1 MLFSKIFKTIFMGR
15 FKKSLTMVSSRLVPR
30 RSLLP
35 RCPREV
41 WERAGER
48 TPRIPLILAQFYPW
62 SHFTSFYSSI
72 LEKLLADSMDVSVEV
87 SANSGK
93 F

>member
-1 MLFSKIFKTIFMGR
+1 MELLLFESIIKEF
-15 FKKSLTMVSSRLVPR
+15 SLVPR

-41 WERAGER
+41 WKEQARERLANNGK
-48 TPRIPLILAQFYPW
+48 IPLILEQFYPW
-62 SHFTSFYSSI
+62 SHFTNFYSSI
-72 LEKLLADSMDVSVEV
+72 SEKLLADSMDVSLEV

>member
-1 MLFSKIFKTIFMGR
+1 MEFPS
-15 FKKSLTMVSSRLVPR
+15 LVPR

-35 RCPREV
+35 LCPREV
-41 WERAGER
+41 WKERARER
-48 TPRIPLILAQFYPW
+48 LANNGKIPLILEQSYPW
-62 SHFTSFYSSI
+62 SHFANFYSSI
-72 LEKLLADSMDVSVEV
+72 SEKLLADSMDVSLEV

>member
-1 MLFSKIFKTIFMGR
+1 MINTLF
-15 FKKSLTMVSSRLVPR
+15 LTTVAVEPSLVPR

-48 TPRIPLILAQFYPW
+48 TPSQPLILEQLYAW

-72 LEKLLADSMDVSVEV
+72 FEKLLADSMDVSVEV